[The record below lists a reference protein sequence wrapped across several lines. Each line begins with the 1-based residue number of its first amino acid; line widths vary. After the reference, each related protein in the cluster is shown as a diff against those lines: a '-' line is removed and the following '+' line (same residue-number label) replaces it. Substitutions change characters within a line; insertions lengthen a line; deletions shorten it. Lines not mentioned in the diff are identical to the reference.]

1 MDLKGLQP
9 HRCHQGYSDQ
19 DFLPQNMELQSFPG
33 HFLLALFSET
43 DEPFCLKLKKKKNK
57 TASVWQKYPGWKMS
71 FENIASCDNGPC

>member
-9 HRCHQGYSDQ
+9 HHCHQGYSDQ

-43 DEPFCLKLKKKKNK
+43 DEPFCLKLKKKRTKQPRFGRNTQAGK
-57 TASVWQKYPGWKMS
+57 CHLK
-71 FENIASCDNGPC
+71 I

>member
-43 DEPFCLKLKKKKNK
+43 DEPFCLKLKKKEQNSLGL
-57 TASVWQKYPGWKMS
+57 AEIPRL
-71 FENIASCDNGPC
+71 ENVI